1 MDKTD
6 DLVEVTPSTHL
17 AIKGKGKMEGK
28 GKFGKFVEDQAR
40 GALDS
45 LSDTVSN
52 VLPDNIFDLPS
63 FKEATR
69 AFKRSVMGDEEG
81 LSVAEKLE
89 IPDTEVDAEDLFVY
103 GFENEKEIFRSNR
116 DPFDDWA
123 AGKIDL
129 QDFQATKPPTS
140 EQVKYGVEGEPVYP
154 LSHAFPTIPPTS
166 GTEFL
171 GGANYPLDPRS
182 YVLRDLEMNYGLSK
196 PEIIDYLKKND
207 LIEDSDPQ
215 EFDFGE
221 QQIKALKEAF
231 RSGDP
236 NNPIVK
242 NIRGALADLSDEDDL
257 VEVTPDMIYGK
268 PN

>member
-1 MDKTD
+1 M
-6 DLVEVTPSTHL
+6 
-17 AIKGKGKMEGK
+17 AGKRKI
-28 GKFGKFVEDQAR
+28 VR
-40 GALDS
+40 GALGALTDAAS
-45 LSDTVSN
+45 K

-69 AFKRSVMGDEEG
+69 AFKRSLLGEEAD
-81 LSVAEKLE
+81 LSLKERVE
-89 IPDTEVDAEDLFVY
+89 IPDPEVDGIHIRTIASGMDSD
-103 GFENEKEIFRSNR
+103 KDIFKLNR

-129 QDFQATKPPTS
+129 QDFQKIHPPTPQ
-140 EQVKYGVEGEPVYP
+140 EAQYGYFGDPAYP
-154 LSHAFPTIPPTS
+154 FDLANPTIPPTS
-166 GTEFL
+166 GTELL

-196 PEIIDYLKKND
+196 PEIMEYLKKNG
-207 LIEDSDPQ
+207 LLEDAKP
-215 EFDFGE
+215 ENFDFNE
-221 QQIKALKEAF
+221 QQMQDLKDAF
-231 RSGDP
+231 ASGDP

-242 NIRGALADLSDEDDL
+242 KIRGALADLADEDDL

>member
-1 MDKTD
+1 MSKAKA
-6 DLVEVTPSTHL
+6 V
-17 AIKGKGKMEGK
+17 
-28 GKFGKFVEDQAR
+28 R
-40 GALDS
+40 GALGALTDA
-45 LSDTVSN
+45 VSK
-52 VLPDNIFDLPS
+52 VLPDDISNLPS
-63 FKEATR
+63 YKEAVR

-89 IPDTEVDAEDLFVY
+89 IPDAEVDAEDLFVY

-129 QDFQATKPPTS
+129 QDFQKIHPPTP
-140 EQVKYGVEGEPVYP
+140 EQMKYKAPGDPAYP
-154 LSHAFPTIPPTS
+154 WDHAYPSIPPIS

-196 PEIIDYLKKND
+196 PEIMDYLKKND
-207 LIEDSDPQ
+207 LIAGKSSED
-215 EFDFGE
+215 FDFNE
-221 QQIKALKEAF
+221 QQIQALKDAF
-231 RSGDP
+231 ASGDP

-242 NIRGALADLSDEDDL
+242 RVRGALADLSDEDDL